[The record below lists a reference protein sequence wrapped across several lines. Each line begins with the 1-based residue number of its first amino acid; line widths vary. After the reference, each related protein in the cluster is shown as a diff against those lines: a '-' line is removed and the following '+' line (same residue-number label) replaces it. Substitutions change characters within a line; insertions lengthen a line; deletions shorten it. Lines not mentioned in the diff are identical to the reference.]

1 MVSQSVDVRFAHC
14 GPVDAALRDFRGGFH
29 PGLVLARPTA
39 FRLGHFYLGFELL
52 ARGPGKD
59 ARGDFG
65 IAGQLLGGAL
75 GFALGGFGFDD
86 DLLGGITVLRLQA
99 KASAGFGIDAI
110 ELSGAFAAIDQ
121 TETVLHR
128 LSSSLEE
135 K

>member
-1 MVSQSVDVRFAHC
+1 MNHGLPSAGGHARVAPRKVGFGDLAVE
-14 GPVDAALRDFRGGFH
+14 RGLTES
-29 PGLVLARPTA
+29 LVL
-39 FRLGHFYLGFELL
+39 GV
-52 ARGPGKD
+52 
-59 ARGDFG
+59 
-65 IAGQLLGGAL
+65 
-75 GFALGGFGFDD
+75 D

-110 ELSGAFAAIDQ
+110 ELSGALTAIDQ